1 MSRGTTNGLALQQRC
16 QCGWPKYLQ
25 PESSQ
30 DPAHSR
36 KSFLRHLRTLHFSM
50 SLMLCKTLVA
60 LYALHGKKIN
70 FMAIMNIQSEMP
82 SLHHTHVSH
91 SLMLTSR
98 TTSRNTCSSFLPIHL
113 SLLSRQ
119 QVLSLAVSFTDIL
132 GSSHKWLTKT
142 SINYSAEDSRDLP
155 LLCSP

>member
-1 MSRGTTNGLALQQRC
+1 MAQGVSQHFLSAQMKGCRLFSSEGEPEEDRNIQDDKAIHTHQQFLTRELSHKQIRVSYLYKTISLNRSRTMLQRLQKRICQKPMSRGTTNGLALQQRC

-60 LYALHGKKIN
+60 LYALHGKK
-70 FMAIMNIQSEMP
+70 
-82 SLHHTHVSH
+82 H
-91 SLMLTSR
+91 
-98 TTSRNTCSSFLPIHL
+98 
-113 SLLSRQ
+113 
-119 QVLSLAVSFTDIL
+119 
-132 GSSHKWLTKT
+132 
-142 SINYSAEDSRDLP
+142 
-155 LLCSP
+155 